1 MVQVSATRK
10 APSLVQGIRHSR
22 CGAGFGTRTSS
33 SPTVAEKSWS
43 RLVGWT
49 KTRFCEWISHEA
61 FLPCGLTKFV
71 GHASWLVVLPQTNTV
86 YVLSDLECVGA
97 SPNCANRGR
106 DVAVP
111 ETTASK
117 GLLSPSGCCLR
128 RLPTS
133 KNGYFDRAYS
143 AFELGRAPP
152 HRVHVEPV
160 CCAIDH

>member
-1 MVQVSATRK
+1 MTVSDQTYSRMDMVQVSATRK

-22 CGAGFGTRTSS
+22 CGAGFGTRT

-71 GHASWLVVLPQTNTV
+71 GHASWLVV
-86 YVLSDLECVGA
+86 ECVGA

-128 RLPTS
+128 WLQTS

-160 CCAIDH
+160 CCATDH